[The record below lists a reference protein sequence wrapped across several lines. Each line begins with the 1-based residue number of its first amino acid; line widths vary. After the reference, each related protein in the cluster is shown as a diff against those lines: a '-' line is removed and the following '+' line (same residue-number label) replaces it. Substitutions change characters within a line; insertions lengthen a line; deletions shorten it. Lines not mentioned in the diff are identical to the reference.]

1 MRKDYLKFLKQIGM
15 LDFQEVWD
23 LGFVDTCFFCSFS
36 QVEAEI
42 IKKFCR
48 DNPQYHIISSL
59 YRGLEPG
66 RYVNKYLPE
75 ATALFLG
82 LGDANPDLNSLVVF
96 STKHEMLEKL
106 PPGKT
111 PADYYKIWGDEDLPD
126 LSDMKP
132 KFIFH

>member
-1 MRKDYLKFLKQIGM
+1 MRKGYQKFMEQIGM
-15 LDFQEVWD
+15 LDPQEVWD
-23 LGFVDTCFFCSFS
+23 LGFVNTCFFHSFS
-36 QVEAEI
+36 QYEAEI

-75 ATALFLG
+75 AISLNI
-82 LGDANPDLNSLVVF
+82 GDGDPNPDLNSLIVYA
-96 STKHEMLEKL
+96 TKQEILEKL